1 MIALLLVSFLPPLE
15 PVSLPQDS
23 LKESIIAYKKV
34 VQARHQEW
42 EVIAHID
49 EFVQVFQSG
58 TGRLAEIADALEIE
72 EGKPSELKKERTLI
86 EKQQALLAKTV
97 WKAFSRKQQTEKN
110 HQIWTAAIYAFG
122 QMGSFGS
129 SYIWKAFDDKRFRK
143 DLDFQSLCVEQ
154 IGLTKDYAQAEE
166 LIDLLDYKDAVIAAK
181 AADSLG
187 QFRAASVVV
196 RKECVK
202 KLVKFLESYRS
213 AGVKDSSNPIDQINY
228 RTIRGPFIRALKEL
242 TGQSIGTSL
251 DWTKWWNNNKSNPK
265 AWKK

>member
-1 MIALLLVSFLPPLE
+1 M
-15 PVSLPQDS
+15 
-23 LKESIIAYKKV
+23 
-34 VQARHQEW
+34 
-42 EVIAHID
+42 
-49 EFVQVFQSG
+49 
-58 TGRLAEIADALEIE
+58 
-72 EGKPSELKKERTLI
+72 
-86 EKQQALLAKTV
+86 
-97 WKAFSRKQQTEKN
+97 
-110 HQIWTAAIYAFG
+110 
-122 QMGSFGS
+122 
-129 SYIWKAFDDKRFRK
+129 
-143 DLDFQSLCVEQ
+143 
-154 IGLTKDYAQAEE
+154 
-166 LIDLLDYKDAVIAAK
+166 LDYKDAVIAAK